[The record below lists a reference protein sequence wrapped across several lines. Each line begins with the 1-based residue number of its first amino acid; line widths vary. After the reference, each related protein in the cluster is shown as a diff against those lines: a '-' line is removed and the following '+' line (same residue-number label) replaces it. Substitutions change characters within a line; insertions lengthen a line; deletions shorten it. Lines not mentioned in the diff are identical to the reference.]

1 MQSITYELA
10 IDSLDGK
17 KNVRNEKG
25 AVSGKN
31 QNGKKANN
39 INRQS
44 NNETDVELEGPETNQ
59 VGNNTN
65 SNSVKSDNTNLN
77 SKLNES
83 NDSGNTSTNA
93 TNAAKEA
100 NQQKITDTVTRVT
113 AMAAALNSIQSNV
126 GSLIVGSEEE
136 IQFYNRKV
144 KPLLDELY
152 FLSFAS
158 QSMSIA
164 AQNLQSNAY
173 AKKRQMRLPVDL
185 TYEIIKEA
193 YCVLDT
199 LKKRN
204 AIYRSIVEEEVEKCG
219 GLPSDYKS
227 CFDCLNEDD
236 ENSNE
241 DDEK

>member
-1 MQSITYELA
+1 MQDITYELA
-10 IDSLDGK
+10 IDSSNDR
-17 KNVRNEKG
+17 KNVLNE
-25 AVSGKN
+25 GK
-31 QNGKKANN
+31 QNRKKTNN
-39 INRQS
+39 SNRQ
-44 NNETDVELEGPETNQ
+44 NNDEKDVELEGPGFSQ
-59 VGNNTN
+59 GGNKEDSNNIKYDATD
-65 SNSVKSDNTNLN
+65 SNSELNGSDTSEDMGEN
-77 SKLNES
+77 SEKES
-83 NDSGNTSTNA
+83 KQQQINDA
-93 TNAAKEA
+93 
-100 NQQKITDTVTRVT
+100 VTRAT

-126 GSLIVGSEEE
+126 GSLIVGAEDE

-173 AKKRQMRLPVDL
+173 AKKKQMKLPVDL

-204 AIYRSIVEEEVEKCG
+204 AIYRSIVEEEIERCG

-227 CFDCLNEDD
+227 CFDYLNDDD
-236 ENSNE
+236 EYSNE
-241 DDEK
+241 YEK